1 MSPASLDADVRN
13 SGAAAVLSPREPSA
27 GSKAI
32 FWIVASGDPTIY
44 AHDLYANLRKLDDAG
59 AKRIL
64 VEAPPRN
71 PEWDAVN
78 DRLARAAAG
87 TATLDDET

>member
-1 MSPASLDADVRN
+1 MAL
-13 SGAAAVLSPREPSA
+13 
-27 GSKAI
+27 
-32 FWIVASGDPTIY
+32 FWIAASADPPLY

-64 VEAPPRN
+64 VEAPPQS
-71 PEWDAVN
+71 PEWEAVN

-87 TATLDDET
+87 SAIDDET